1 MQYVLPEE
9 SMVSALGVKQETIRD
24 RLRQLRKAGHI
35 RSVRNGQLTLYDL
48 RALDESE
55 GRAKG
60 RKRAQFARIPE
71 TVLRAPRTIVPD
83 GEFHLYCRLARYI
96 PHNNSRSTYFAGIK
110 TLASD
115 LRVHERTITRRLD
128 TLRDVDLIREI
139 QKGGRTIYEVR
150 AFESSPAGVVQTKA
164 PDCPWFMD
172 DLSSGGDPKQDA
184 TQQADADLAQQQ
196 DTEREPDKENHLNRE
211 VQACTL
217 FDYQSLFDVGF
228 SRKNASALVAEYE
241 PERVAEAVSHV
252 GEQENV
258 ANPAG
263 LITAFLSTNVWE
275 QEHWLEKY
283 LLHMPE
289 PRRAAEYECIAGD
302 LIAEFGS
309 APSALAALKHLQRK
323 ERETERCA
331 AEDSQHE
338 LVARIVASRVGD
350 ASHFVSEYVRS
361 HREER
366 EDAPECITWG
376 DIERALEAYE
386 SQLDAS
392 LRADQGFAETLAPAE
407 GDAPCRN

>member
-1 MQYVLPEE
+1 
-9 SMVSALGVKQETIRD
+9 MVSALGVKQETIRN

-35 RSVRNGQLTLYDL
+35 RRVRNGQLTLYDL

-60 RKRAQFARIPE
+60 KERAPFARIPE

-83 GEFHLYCRLARYI
+83 GEFHLYCRLARSI
-96 PHNNSRSTYFAGIK
+96 PYNNSWSTSLLGIQR
-110 TLASD
+110 LASD

-150 AFESSPAGVVQTKA
+150 AFESSPAGVVRTKA
-164 PDCPWFMD
+164 PDCPWFVD

-184 TQQADADLAQQQ
+184 TQQVDAHPAQQQ

-228 SRKNASALVAEYE
+228 SRKNASALVAEYG
-241 PERVAEAVSHV
+241 PERVAEAVSYV
-252 GEQENV
+252 GAQENV

-263 LITAFLSTNVWE
+263 LISAFLSTNVWE

-309 APSALAALKHLQRK
+309 AQNALAAFKHLQRK

-350 ASHFVSEYVRS
+350 ASHFVSEYVRN

-376 DIERALEAYE
+376 DIERAQEAYE

-392 LRADQGFAETLAPAE
+392 LGTDQ
-407 GDAPCRN
+407 GDAP